1 MRLDEL
7 IPQQEIEQYSEEFNI
22 SEIEFKQFDRLNER
36 LKSLYIKF
44 EANKIQRVK
53 VYGRKRKQ

>member
-1 MRLDEL
+1 MDEL

-22 SEIEFKQFDRLNER
+22 SEIEFKQFDRLNDR

-53 VYGRKRKQ
+53 VYGRKRK

>member
-53 VYGRKRKQ
+53 VYGRKRK

>member
-36 LKSLYIKF
+36 LKTLYIKF

>member
-1 MRLDEL
+1 MDEL

-36 LKSLYIKF
+36 LKTLYIKF

-53 VYGRKRKQ
+53 VYGRKRK

>member
-22 SEIEFKQFDRLNER
+22 SEIEFKQFDRLNDR

-53 VYGRKRKQ
+53 VYGRKRK